1 MRYTRE
7 TQRGTRFTI
16 VHQKERERDGKE
28 KECHTVVFYS
38 FCNSVFPIRRGAT
51 EKKEIEELIENSI
64 ILFLSSRSR
73 VVLGIDRQIHNA
85 TWVSELARASAYLP
99 DAATTELA
107 YWALRRPS
115 LRSPPTK
122 RADSSWRLAR
132 RLLDV
137 GRTCR
142 ATLIEERVDLTSLRT
157 PTASVRRD
165 FCTRFPYEIS
175 VWIYVGRKI
184 HLVAWRGT

>member
-1 MRYTRE
+1 M
-7 TQRGTRFTI
+7 
-16 VHQKERERDGKE
+16 
-28 KECHTVVFYS
+28 
-38 FCNSVFPIRRGAT
+38 
-51 EKKEIEELIENSI
+51 ENSI

-107 YWALRRPS
+107 YWALRRLS

-122 RADSSWRLAR
+122 RADSSWRLAL

-165 FCTRFPYEIS
+165 FLVR
-175 VWIYVGRKI
+175 IYVGRKI
-184 HLVAWRGT
+184 HRRLVVGGWSERECSFGLILSPSSSPAPCFICMRVRSTNLIDIRNYNRIWAKIWIN